1 MVLGGQTRAEEKCK
15 EHGVLGAQSGLANAQ
30 VMYKVMEEN
39 EARKLACWSS
49 HPTNGNIRHL
59 EMYSQT

>member
-39 EARKLACWSS
+39 EAR
-49 HPTNGNIRHL
+49 N
-59 EMYSQT
+59 